1 MFGAVIFKYFWSTTV
16 YLSVLIVSAVGE
28 RNRKLTTNQAD
39 QRLLRSRRLET
50 KIDIHVYMIQLR
62 NF

>member
-16 YLSVLIVSAVGE
+16 YLSVLIVSVVGE
-28 RNRKLTTNQAD
+28 RNRKLATNQAD
-39 QRLLRSRRLET
+39 HRRLET
-50 KIDIHVYMIQLR
+50 KIDTHVYMIQLR

>member
-50 KIDIHVYMIQLR
+50 QIDIQLR